1 VTGKGLDEAAA
12 HRYRKQARAEPVS
25 GTTASYGNEGR
36 QMLMEQSIPTPH
48 AVPAGRGWSWI
59 TRGFWHFKTDP
70 LAWILIFLVLL
81 GISIVLGLIP
91 IIGGLANSLLW
102 PLFAAGLMYGAREQ
116 ERGNKLRI
124 AHLFAGFR
132 ENLEPLAI
140 VGLLSLGGSILIG
153 ILILGMFLGS
163 LMPMLQMNPGGLQ
176 AQDPATLAQVLG
188 PGVLIGLLV
197 GLLLFIP
204 LSMAMLFS
212 PALVLLDDMGPMEAI
227 KQSFLGSLMNMLP
240 LSVYGLAALGLLF
253 LGAIPLGLGLLIV
266 WPILT
271 AAIYAAYRDIY
282 IR

>member
-1 VTGKGLDEAAA
+1 M
-12 HRYRKQARAEPVS
+12 Q
-25 GTTASYGNEGR
+25 
-36 QMLMEQSIPTPH
+36 QSVPTPH
-48 AVPAGRGWSWI
+48 PVPAGRGWSWI

-70 LAWILIFLVLL
+70 FVWILIFLVLL

-116 ERGNKLRI
+116 DRGNKLHVE
-124 AHLFAGFR
+124 HLFAGFR

-153 ILILGMFLGS
+153 MVVLGLLLGS
-163 LMPMLQMNPGGLQ
+163 LMPMLQMDPGGLLQ
-176 AQDPATLAQVLG
+176 AQDPATLIQVLG

-212 PALVLLDDMGPMEAI
+212 PALVLLDGMSPMEAI
-227 KQSFLGSLMNMLP
+227 RQSFLGSLKNMLP
-240 LSVYGLAALGLLF
+240 LSVYGLVVLGLLL
-253 LGAIPLGLGLLIV
+253 LGAIPLGLGLFVV

-271 AAIYAAYRDIY
+271 AAIYAAFRDIY